1 MNYSGIRSIHRLFAL
16 CLLAL
21 AIAAGGTVKAAKAAT
36 FTCIVA
42 DGQYVNVR
50 NQASSSAATWG
61 ILHTGD
67 TIEAKPGEITNGFFK
82 TTFKDRIAYVSVK
95 FFEAAVEQDYQVEAN
110 GRVRM
115 RKSPNGDAVGFI
127 QPGEIVRVK
136 AWRYASNGSKWAR
149 CTGGKYIAAEYLTLA
164 E

>member
-1 MNYSGIRSIHRLFAL
+1 MKHRLLPLFL
-16 CLLAL
+16 LFSLLASGAQAEQL
-21 AIAAGGTVKAAKAAT
+21 
-36 FTCIVA
+36 TCIVR

-82 TTFKDRIAYVSVK
+82 TTFKDRIAYVSVR
-95 FFEAAVEQDYQVEAN
+95 FFEAVVEQDYQVEAN

>member
-1 MNYSGIRSIHRLFAL
+1 MKHIGIKSIHRFFAAV
-16 CLLAL
+16 LLGFAVT
-21 AIAAGGTVKAAKAAT
+21 AGGAVKEASAAT

-67 TIEAKPGEITNGFFK
+67 TIEAKPGEIVNGFFK
-82 TTFKDRIAYVSVK
+82 TTFKDRIAYVSVR
-95 FFEAAVEQDYQVEAN
+95 FFETAVDRDYLVEAN
-110 GRVRM
+110 GRVRT

-127 QPGEIVRVK
+127 RPGEIVRVK

-149 CTGGKYIAAEYLTLA
+149 CAGGKYIAAEYLTPA

>member
-1 MNYSGIRSIHRLFAL
+1 MKHIGRRSIHKGFAGI
-16 CLLAL
+16 LLAL
-21 AIAAGGTVKAAKAAT
+21 VLTAFGTHGALAAK

-50 NQASSSAATWG
+50 NRASSSAATWG
-61 ILHTGD
+61 ILHHGD
-67 TIEAKPGEITNGFFK
+67 TIEAKPGEIVNGFFK
-82 TTFKDRIAYVSVK
+82 TTFEDRIAYVSVK
-95 FFEAAVEQDYQVEAN
+95 FFEAVVEQDYEVEAN

-115 RKSPNGDAVGFI
+115 RKSPGGDAVGFI

-136 AWRYASNGSKWAR
+136 AWRYAANGSKWAR
-149 CTGGKYIAAEYLTLA
+149 CTGGKYIAAEYLRPA

>member
-1 MNYSGIRSIHRLFAL
+1 MKHIGRRSIHRYFAGM
-16 CLLAL
+16 LLTLIFMACG
-21 AIAAGGTVKAAKAAT
+21 AGMAQAAT

-95 FFEAAVEQDYQVEAN
+95 YFEAVVEQDYLVEAN
-110 GRVRM
+110 GRVRV
-115 RKSPNGDAVGFI
+115 RKSPGGDAVGFI
-127 QPGEIVRVK
+127 QPGETIRVK

-149 CTGGKYIAAEYLTLA
+149 CTGGKYIAAEYL
-164 E
+164 EPVK